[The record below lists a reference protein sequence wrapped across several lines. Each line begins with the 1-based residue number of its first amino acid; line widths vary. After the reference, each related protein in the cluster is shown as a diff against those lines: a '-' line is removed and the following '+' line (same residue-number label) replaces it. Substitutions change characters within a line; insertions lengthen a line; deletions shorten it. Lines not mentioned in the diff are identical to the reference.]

1 MKRSSNLPGAW
12 AAVLLA
18 ITVFMVLA
26 AGWHREIASRYPVSD
41 LPYIDRQRLS
51 RQLESGNVG
60 KKGALFYRKIYA
72 GADTTEIR

>member
-1 MKRSSNLPGAW
+1 MKQSSNLPGAW
-12 AAVLLA
+12 VAVLLV
-18 ITVFMVLA
+18 ITVLMALA
-26 AGWHREIASRYPVSD
+26 AGWHREIVSRYPVSD
-41 LPYIDRQRLS
+41 LPYIDRQRIS

>member
-1 MKRSSNLPGAW
+1 MKRSSNLSGTW

-18 ITVFMVLA
+18 ITVLMALTV
-26 AGWHREIASRYPVSD
+26 GWHREIVSRYPVSD
-41 LPYIDRQRLS
+41 LPYINLHRLS